1 LWFLPGLFAHWLLL
15 TLTHLPPPSSP
26 PPRVSRATDADLLL
40 LSGVEAELALLGAVA
55 ALVPRAV
62 RADLEHESRR
72 AAPAPAA
79 TIFSMML
86 AGAGAEPADRQS
98 PPLSPAFSRVS
109 SKGFEMLLEAAALAC
124 GVVLR
129 CCAAAETSRRRLLA
143 GGTSTL
149 AVLTDVLRCCH
160 CHVDLAVQTG
170 VLPSSVL
177 DVSVV
182 EPLARAG
189 SGSGSGAEAGGCVLT
204 GPLRELHDALGF
216 VAVPAVQA
224 LRLFAGDACAK

>member
-1 LWFLPGLFAHWLLL
+1 
-15 TLTHLPPPSSP
+15 
-26 PPRVSRATDADLLL
+26 
-40 LSGVEAELALLGAVA
+40 
-55 ALVPRAV
+55 
-62 RADLEHESRR
+62 
-72 AAPAPAA
+72 
-79 TIFSMML
+79 MML
-86 AGAGAEPADRQS
+86 AGAGAGAEPADQQTSS
-98 PPLSPAFSRVS
+98 PAAAFSRVS

-143 GGTSTL
+143 SGTATL

-160 CHVDLAVQTG
+160 CHVDLAVQMG

-189 SGSGSGAEAGGCVLT
+189 SGSGSGSGTGAGGCVLT

-224 LRLFAGDACAK
+224 LRLFAGDSGAK